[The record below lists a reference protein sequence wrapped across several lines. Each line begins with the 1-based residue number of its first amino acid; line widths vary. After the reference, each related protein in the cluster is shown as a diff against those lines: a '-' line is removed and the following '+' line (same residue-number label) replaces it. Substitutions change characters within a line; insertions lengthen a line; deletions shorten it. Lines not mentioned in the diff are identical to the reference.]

1 MNLFINEV
9 NEKKKNETS
18 VARVSNK
25 YHHYYIE
32 Y

>member
-1 MNLFINEV
+1 MNLFITEV
-9 NEKKKNETS
+9 NEKNETS
-18 VARVSNK
+18 VARVPNK